1 MKKII
6 LIIALFFFY
15 SISFAQV
22 EGVEVEKPKEEKKQ
36 EEKKEDKK
44 DKDDEDEEK
53 MTLLDR
59 FYFGGNLGASFG
71 TITYVN
77 VSPMVGFRLTKRF
90 SVGVGGSYQYWKDK
104 RYTPAFT
111 QNIYGGSLFSR
122 FVIAENFLN
131 TGNLFAHAEYE
142 QLYAKEL
149 YRDPN
154 TNILLERNK
163 MFPSTFIG
171 AGMAFP
177 IGNRSAFTISLL
189 YNPFYDQYNS
199 LYGSAFQL
207 RTGAYF

>member
-1 MKKII
+1 MKKIL
-6 LIIALFFFY
+6 LIITLFFFY
-15 SISFAQV
+15 SVSFAQV
-22 EGVEVEKPKEEKKQ
+22 EGVEVEKPKEEKKE

-44 DKDDEDEEK
+44 DKDDDEE

-59 FYFGGNLGASFG
+59 FYFGGNLGLGFG
-71 TITYVN
+71 TITN
-77 VSPMVGFRLTKRF
+77 INISPMVGFRLTSRF
-90 SVGVGGSYQYWKDK
+90 SVGVGANYQYWKDK
-104 RYTPAFT
+104 RFTPAFV
-111 QNIYGGSLFSR
+111 QNIYGASAFSR

-142 QLYAKEL
+142 QLYAKVREFN
-149 YRDPN
+149 PN
-154 TNILLERNK
+154 TGLYAERTK
-163 MFPSTFIG
+163 TFPSTFIG

-199 LYGSAFQL
+199 LYGNAFQI